1 MHYGIHVGESVSV
14 YLMFFLKNSHILIYT
29 SRLHQLI

>member
-1 MHYGIHVGESVSV
+1 MHYGVHVGESVSV
-14 YLMFFLKNSHILIYT
+14 YLMFFLKNSHIHIYT